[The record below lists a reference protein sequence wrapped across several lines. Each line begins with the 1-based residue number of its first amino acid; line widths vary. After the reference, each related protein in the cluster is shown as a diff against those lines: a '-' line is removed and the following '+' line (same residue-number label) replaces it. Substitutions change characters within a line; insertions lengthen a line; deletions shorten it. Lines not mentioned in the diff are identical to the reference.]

1 MRESIEP
8 TAGESLIPT
17 DAVLSAGPQEC
28 GPGEEIGRSREGR
41 PIRGFRF
48 GDGELAVSCIGGC
61 HADEPVGPEMLDR
74 LAGFLAGL
82 SECEPEN
89 PLLRRFRW
97 LLVPHVN
104 PDGEEPNRPWA
115 GDRRDDGFRLERYAV
130 ETVRELPGDDV
141 EFGFPRSV
149 EDRDARPENRA
160 VAAFL
165 AAGAPLA
172 LHITFHGMGFGHG
185 PWFLLE
191 PTWVERTRE
200 LRERLAARCAD
211 LGYPLHEVDRHGEKG
226 FWRIGRGFTTRP
238 DSRAM
243 RDFFLA
249 RDEPETAARFRP
261 SSMEHARSLGGD
273 PLTAVSEM
281 PLFLLPE
288 EGALADPALPR
299 LERLGKIRAAIRE
312 HGDGAAEHLGVR
324 PMPIADQMRLQLALL
339 DEALRTVERFGAA
352 AG

>member
-1 MRESIEP
+1 MSDRATRLSI
-8 TAGESLIPT
+8 
-17 DAVLSAGPQEC
+17 DDVLAAGPA
-28 GPGEEIGRSREGR
+28 GPGAGEEIGRSRLGR
-41 PIRGFRF
+41 PLRGFRF
-48 GDGELAVSCIGGC
+48 GEGDLAVSCIGGC

-82 SECEPEN
+82 SEREPDH

-115 GDRRDDGFRLERYAV
+115 EDRRNGGFRLERYAV
-130 ETVRELPGDDV
+130 ETMRELPGDDV
-141 EFGFPRSV
+141 EFGFPRSP
-149 EDRDARPENRA
+149 EDRDARPENQA
-160 VAAFL
+160 VAAFM

-172 LHITFHGMGFGHG
+172 LHLTFHGMGFGHG

-200 LRERLAARCAD
+200 LRERLTGRVRD
-211 LGYPLHEVDRHGEKG
+211 LGYDLHEVDRHGEKG

-238 DSRAM
+238 DSRLM

-249 RDEPETAARFRP
+249 RGDRETAARFRP

-288 EGALADPALPR
+288 EGELADPALPR
-299 LERLGKIRAAIRE
+299 LERLGKIREAIRE
-312 HGDGAAEHLGVR
+312 HGDGAAEHLRIR
-324 PMPIADQMRLQLALL
+324 PMPITDQMRLQLALL
-339 DEALRTVERFGAA
+339 DEGLRAVERYTS
-352 AG
+352 

>member
-1 MRESIEP
+1 MSERETRLPI
-8 TAGESLIPT
+8 
-17 DAVLSAGPQEC
+17 DDVLAAGPAAA
-28 GPGEEIGRSREGR
+28 GSGEEIGSSRQGR
-41 PIRGFRF
+41 PVRGFRF
-48 GDGELAVSCIGGC
+48 GEGDLAVSCIGGC

-74 LAGFLAGL
+74 LAGYLAGL
-82 SECEPEN
+82 SERDPEHE
-89 PLLRRFRW
+89 LLRRFRW

-115 GDRRDDGFRLERYAV
+115 EDRKDDGFRLERYAV

-141 EFGFPRSV
+141 EFGFPRSP

-160 VAAFL
+160 VADFMSS
-165 AAGAPLA
+165 GAPLA

-200 LRERLAARCAD
+200 LRECLAERVRD
-211 LGYPLHEVDRHGEKG
+211 RGYGLHEVDRHGEKG

-249 RDEPETAARFRP
+249 RDDPETAARFRP

-288 EGALADPALPR
+288 EGPLADPALPR
-299 LERLGKIRAAIRE
+299 LERLEILREAIRE
-312 HGDGAAEHLGVR
+312 RGEGAAEHLGIR
-324 PMPIADQMRLQLALL
+324 PMPIRDQMRLQLALL
-339 DEALRTVERFGAA
+339 DEALRAVERYVPAD
-352 AG
+352 